1 MVDILWSGWRSEYIS
16 HLPASGPLVGDQVQT
31 ESSVFRRILESEIS
45 DEECFIVYR
54 GKFVFAIMNSYPY
67 AVGHF
72 MVLPYRQ
79 VADLEALTSEETTE
93 LWATVTAGVAVAKA
107 ALSPHGLNIGVN
119 IGAAAGGSVN
129 EHLHVHV
136 VPRWQGDN
144 NFLVATA
151 QTKSIS
157 EALDVT
163 ADRLR
168 RAWLDLRAGE

>member
-1 MVDILWSGWRSEYIS
+1 MIDILWSGWRSEYIANVS
-16 HLPASGPLVGDQVQT
+16 QPSTGDRVPAG
-31 ESSVFRRILESEIS
+31 SSIFRKILESELS
-45 DEECFIVYR
+45 DEDAFIIHR
-54 GKFVFAIMNSYPY
+54 GQHVFAIMNSFPY

-72 MVLPYRQ
+72 MVVPVRQ
-79 VADLEALTSEETTE
+79 VADLESLTPEESRE
-93 LWATVTAGVAVAKA
+93 LWAMVTEGVSVAKK
-107 ALSPHGLNIGVN
+107 ALAPHGLNVGVN
-119 IGAAAGGSVN
+119 MGAAAGGSVN

-168 RAWLDLRAGE
+168 RAWRDLRNGQ